1 MAAADAE
8 DITIWTA
15 WALGAVQGLTE
26 FLPVSSSG
34 HLTLGQSLAGL
45 PDVEQNLAF
54 DIFLHVATLLV
65 VVVMLRKELI
75 QIVRKHPRLLVLVVI
90 GTVPGGVAGLFLD
103 EHMAGLKTPLAVGVF
118 WLVMGATLIVAE
130 RTAGQGAKDLGAIGV
145 RDAVLIG
152 LAQMLALMPGISR
165 SGMTILAGL
174 HCGLTREAAFTFSF
188 ALYVPIVLGA
198 AILKAPD
205 IGQQALGTPA
215 PLAAGFLAAVIFGA
229 AALWLLRRAVIKRR
243 LAVFGVYCLAVGA
256 ITLVAVGFN
265 WIE

>member
-15 WALGAVQGLTE
+15 WVLGAVQGLTE

-118 WLVMGATLIVAE
+118 WLVMGVALIAGE
-130 RTAGQGAKDLGAIGV
+130 KTAGQGAKDLGAIGV

-152 LAQMLALMPGISR
+152 LAQMLALGAILASAVTLGYVFHQYPGLPESIPLSFPSLGGITR
-165 SGMTILAGL
+165 VDDKRELMTIPITGIGLLAVNL
-174 HCGLTREAAFTFSF
+174 
-188 ALYVPIVLGA
+188 VLGFFLHAWERTVGYLLFVA
-198 AILKAPD
+198 AIGAQVMRP
-205 IGQQALGTPA
+205 TPC
-215 PLAAGFLAAVIFGA
+215 
-229 AALWLLRRAVIKRR
+229 R
-243 LAVFGVYCLAVGA
+243 
-256 ITLVAVGFN
+256 
-265 WIE
+265 